1 MLPNGKFPKS
11 FTKGINK
18 TTKLML
24 KVHIHVNVV
33 FEPILSNF
41 SYFDNTIFLFT
52 CITIFILHT
61 YFPYS
66 EEKEFFD
73 LQKEQELSAQ
83 NISDSMPSSLMLLNV
98 SHDYLGR

>member
-1 MLPNGKFPKS
+1 
-11 FTKGINK
+11 
-18 TTKLML
+18 ML
-24 KVHIHVNVV
+24 KVHINVV
-33 FEPILSNF
+33 VEPFEPILSNF
-41 SYFDNTIFLFT
+41 SYLDNTMLFT
-52 CITIFILHT
+52 CIGNFIQHT

>member
-41 SYFDNTIFLFT
+41 SYLDNTMLFT
-52 CITIFILHT
+52 CIGNFIQHT
-61 YFPYS
+61 YFPIV
-66 EEKEFFD
+66 K
-73 LQKEQELSAQ
+73 KK
-83 NISDSMPSSLMLLNV
+83 NSLICKRSKSYQPRTSVTACL
-98 SHDYLGR
+98 HP

>member
-1 MLPNGKFPKS
+1 ML
-11 FTKGINK
+11 I
-18 TTKLML
+18 
-24 KVHIHVNVV
+24 
-33 FEPILSNF
+33 
-41 SYFDNTIFLFT
+41 FT
-52 CITIFILHT
+52 CICCFIQHT
-61 YFPYS
+61 YFSFS

>member
-1 MLPNGKFPKS
+1 M
-11 FTKGINK
+11 
-18 TTKLML
+18 
-24 KVHIHVNVV
+24 
-33 FEPILSNF
+33 
-41 SYFDNTIFLFT
+41 LFT
-52 CITIFILHT
+52 CIGNFIQHT

>member
-1 MLPNGKFPKS
+1 M
-11 FTKGINK
+11 
-18 TTKLML
+18 
-24 KVHIHVNVV
+24 
-33 FEPILSNF
+33 
-41 SYFDNTIFLFT
+41 LFT
-52 CITIFILHT
+52 CICSFIQHT
-61 YFPYS
+61 YFSYS